1 MKMLL
6 ATSWLFTYFLS
17 YPQNKDFS
25 QINQRISTTA
35 DKMPSFPGGE
45 EKFKDYITL
54 YLHNTEM
61 AIGRIVVQFVVEVDG
76 SLSDIQ
82 VVKGLCSKCDE
93 EAIRVIKNSPRWT
106 PGEKDGIKVRVK
118 YSATIIY

>member
-1 MKMLL
+1 MKIFLAASLL
-6 ATSWLFTYFLS
+6 LIYFLS
-17 YPQNKDFS
+17 YPQS
-25 QINQRISTTA
+25 QHSSPINQQFSSTA

-54 YLHNTEM
+54 HLRNTEM

-76 SLSDIQ
+76 SLSDTQ
-82 VVKGLCSKCDE
+82 VVKGLCSKCDD

-106 PGEKDGIKVRVK
+106 PGEKDGIKVRAK